1 MLSNVLRFI
10 CQVLFRVE
18 VHGLENVPSENQ
30 LLIIANHASFLDG
43 LLLGLLI
50 PKKATFV
57 VHTAMLKNRLLSTLL
72 NLTPYVAVDPNNP
85 YAIKQLIK
93 RLKAGENVVIFP
105 EGRITINGEFMTAY
119 AGASFVAAQ
128 TGARILPIYLAGAA
142 QSYFGRP
149 SNKHPRRLFPKLH
162 LTVMPSRQMTT
173 QRTEQG
179 KPQTA
184 KLRRQIA
191 AKTLRHMM
199 KTMPLEAKKENTLFN
214 TFLQS
219 IDQFGRKTAII
230 EDSNQ
235 TEETYQDLL
244 KKSLALGRMT
254 CKVSQQNEA
263 VGVLMPNIINTLALI
278 LGLIAFNRIPALLN
292 YTAGSSGIKDAC
304 IAANIQ
310 TVITSKQ
317 FIKKAKLTEEISALQ
332 HLNILYLEDL
342 GDQLRWRDQLWLVG
356 YALPLPRLATPSVH
370 PDNPAVILF
379 TSGSEG
385 KPKGVVHSH
394 KSILANINQIMAVYE
409 LKPAEDKLMMVLPL
423 FHAFGFTGSILSI
436 LNGIKILIFPSPL
449 QYKRIP
455 EVIYERAC
463 TLLISTSTFLNHY
476 ATFAQPEYFCQLRI
490 VIAGAEK
497 LNEAVRKTYA
507 EKFGIPI
514 LEAYGATECAPGIA
528 VNTHFV
534 NSSGS
539 VGQLLPSMTYKI
551 ESVPGI
557 ENGGL
562 LHVKGDNVMLGYHLF
577 EHPGVLVP
585 PRDGW
590 YNTGDIV
597 EVDHAGFIYIKGR
610 IKRFAKVAGEMVS
623 LDTIEQIATVAAPEG
638 QHAATTQEDALRG
651 ENIVLYTTTSMLK
664 REDLKAAAR
673 SLGYPEIAIA
683 RKIIFIDEI
692 PVLGTGK
699 KDYNRLKQ
707 MAESQ
712 PH

>member
-1 MLSNVLRFI
+1 
-10 CQVLFRVE
+10 
-18 VHGLENVPSENQ
+18 
-30 LLIIANHASFLDG
+30 
-43 LLLGLLI
+43 
-50 PKKATFV
+50 
-57 VHTAMLKNRLLSTLL
+57 
-72 NLTPYVAVDPNNP
+72 
-85 YAIKQLIK
+85 
-93 RLKAGENVVIFP
+93 
-105 EGRITINGEFMTAY
+105 
-119 AGASFVAAQ
+119 
-128 TGARILPIYLAGAA
+128 
-142 QSYFGRP
+142 
-149 SNKHPRRLFPKLH
+149 
-162 LTVMPSRQMTT
+162 
-173 QRTEQG
+173 
-179 KPQTA
+179 
-184 KLRRQIA
+184 
-191 AKTLRHMM
+191 
-199 KTMPLEAKKENTLFN
+199 
-214 TFLQS
+214 
-219 IDQFGRKTAII
+219 
-230 EDSNQ
+230 
-235 TEETYQDLL
+235 
-244 KKSLALGRMT
+244 
-254 CKVSQQNEA
+254 
-263 VGVLMPNIINTLALI
+263 
-278 LGLIAFNRIPALLN
+278 
-292 YTAGSSGIKDAC
+292 
-304 IAANIQ
+304 
-310 TVITSKQ
+310 
-317 FIKKAKLTEEISALQ
+317 
-332 HLNILYLEDL
+332 
-342 GDQLRWRDQLWLVG
+342 
-356 YALPLPRLATPSVH
+356 
-370 PDNPAVILF
+370 
-379 TSGSEG
+379 G

-394 KSILANINQIMAVYE
+394 KSILANINQIMAVYD

-638 QHAATTQEDALRG
+638 QHAATSQEDALRG